1 MFVWGV
7 KYLDIILKPP
17 TKGENSWGRDR
28 KGEKASFFAAGAKGL
43 LCKAGSLCFHSC
55 VVKTTDNVPSNPE
68 VLDGL
73 SKEHSPAHTSS
84 DQARLSAAATDQSGT
99 YSDRP

>member
-17 TKGENSWGRDR
+17 TKGENSWGRDG
-28 KGEKASFFAAGAKGL
+28 KEEKAPFSPAGAKGL
-43 LCKAGSLCFHSC
+43 LCKARSLCFHSC
-55 VVKTTDNVPSNPE
+55 VVKTTDDMTNNPE

-73 SKEHSPAHTSS
+73 SKETFPGSHPLQTIL
-84 DQARLSAAATDQSGT
+84 D
-99 YSDRP
+99 Y